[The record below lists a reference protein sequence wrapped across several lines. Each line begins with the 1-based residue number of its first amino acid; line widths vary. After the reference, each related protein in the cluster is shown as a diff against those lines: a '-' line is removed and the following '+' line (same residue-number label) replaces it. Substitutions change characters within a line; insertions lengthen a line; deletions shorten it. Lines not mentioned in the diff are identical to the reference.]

1 MKILCIGYRDWSI
14 EIYERL
20 KKENK
25 KHSFKIIKS
34 TDNSYISN
42 IQKFNPELIL
52 FYGWSNKIDKEIV
65 SQYKCLMLHPSP
77 LPKYRGGSPI
87 QNQIINGE
95 KKSAISIF
103 IMDEGIDTGP
113 ILKQKS
119 FNLNGSIKEIFSKII
134 KIGYELTNDI
144 LHEGFNP
151 ISQDHSQA
159 TYYKRRTPLD
169 SEISIDEIKN
179 NTAEYIHDKI
189 RMLQDPYP
197 NAYIKA
203 QDGKKVYIIDSY
215 INEND

>member
-77 LPKYRGGSPI
+77 LPKYY
-87 QNQIINGE
+87 QLALNQQARLLVSALT
-95 KKSAISIF
+95 KS
-103 IMDEGIDTGP
+103 
-113 ILKQKS
+113 
-119 FNLNGSIKEIFSKII
+119 
-134 KIGYELTNDI
+134 
-144 LHEGFNP
+144 
-151 ISQDHSQA
+151 
-159 TYYKRRTPLD
+159 
-169 SEISIDEIKN
+169 SE
-179 NTAEYIHDKI
+179 
-189 RMLQDPYP
+189 
-197 NAYIKA
+197 
-203 QDGKKVYIIDSY
+203 
-215 INEND
+215 